1 MILSFPNMGPNF
13 YAFKTLFTSLDIFDT
28 FINLDFQKKL
38 QDQGVEVLTIENMPE
53 CVFRKPTLCLT

>member
-13 YAFKTLFTSLDIFDT
+13 YVFKTLFTSLDIFDI